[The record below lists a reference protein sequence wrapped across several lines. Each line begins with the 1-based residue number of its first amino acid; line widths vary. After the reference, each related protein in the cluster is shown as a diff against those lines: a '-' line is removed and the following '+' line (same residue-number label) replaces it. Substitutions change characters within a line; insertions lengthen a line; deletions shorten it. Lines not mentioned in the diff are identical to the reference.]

1 MDKWKSGMTT
11 RVKRSAFYCEE
22 EGVLRE
28 AKTQIKLSNILQ
40 PPESKGHKEGENIR
54 GLPFS
59 TYALRG
65 RGGIGPNADV
75 VLRLSKRGCVNL
87 VL

>member
-1 MDKWKSGMTT
+1 MGVEWASGVTVK

-40 PPESKGHKEGENIR
+40 PPESKGHKEGENIMVET
-54 GLPFS
+54 LWLKILTF
-59 TYALRG
+59 
-65 RGGIGPNADV
+65 
-75 VLRLSKRGCVNL
+75 
-87 VL
+87 

>member
-1 MDKWKSGMTT
+1 M
-11 RVKRSAFYCEE
+11 VVCEIE
-22 EGVLRE
+22 Y
-28 AKTQIKLSNILQ
+28 T
-40 PPESKGHKEGENIR
+40 R
-54 GLPFS
+54 GLPLS

-87 VL
+87 RTRRRRGSKKPENLRTRTYLMDAPLAMINSDGVRICDLW